1 MRFQE
6 NDALYRKRL
15 ENNEHIFANIK
26 RQRGYNHINLNGLE
40 KVGGEYALIL
50 LVYNKN
56 RSMNFLGDPDLIEK
70 QTPVNKRWWISRE
83 ILALFF

>member
-15 ENNEHIFANIK
+15 ENNEHIFANLK

-40 KVGGEYALIL
+40 KLEA
-50 LVYNKN
+50 N
-56 RSMNFLGDPDLIEK
+56 
-70 QTPVNKRWWISRE
+70 TH
-83 ILALFF
+83 